1 MNSGAT
7 APEWG
12 DSSSGGVTISNNV
25 NNRVLTGDGTNA
37 NAEAN
42 MTFSGSALN
51 VVGTITCDTS
61 LTIDTSVLDASD
73 ILHISDITA

>member
-1 MNSGAT
+1 MLDYQRDSAGEVLTMNSGAT
-7 APEWG
+7 APEWS
-12 DSSSGGVTISNNV
+12 SSSGGVTISNNA

-42 MTFSGSALN
+42 MTFSGTALN

-61 LTIDTSVLDASD
+61 FNN
-73 ILHISDITA
+73 